1 MKLII
6 TILPDEHT
14 EAVSRALTSN
24 NLRVTQIASTGGFL
38 RKGASTLLIGLDDE
52 KVDLA
57 IDLIKKNSH
66 NLNENPESSPSS
78 GHEGGKTT
86 TIFVINV
93 SQFIQ
98 I

>member
-6 TILPDEHT
+6 TILPDDNT

-52 KVDLA
+52 KVDIA
-57 IDLIKKNSH
+57 IDLIKKNSRNH
-66 NLNENPESSPSS
+66 NENSDSSQSS
-78 GHEGGKTT
+78 NHEGGKST

>member
-6 TILPDEHT
+6 TILPDENT
-14 EAVSRALTSN
+14 EAVSRALTSSN
-24 NLRVTQIASTGGFL
+24 FRVTQIASTGGFL

-52 KVDLA
+52 KVDIA
-57 IDLIKKNSH
+57 IDIIRSNSH
-66 NLNENPESSPSS
+66 TNTENSESSASS
-78 GHEGGKTT
+78 THENGKST
-86 TIFVINV
+86 TIYVINV

>member
-6 TILPDEHT
+6 TILPDDQSDP
-14 EAVSRALTSN
+14 VSKALTACEF
-24 NLRVTQIASTGGFL
+24 RVTQIASTGGFL
-38 RKGASTLLIGLDDE
+38 RKGASTLLVGVDDE
-52 KVDLA
+52 KVGQA
-57 IDLIKKNSH
+57 IEIIKTNAHLEK
-66 NLNENPESSPSS
+66 EKAVSS
-78 GHEGGKTT
+78 GNISHEIGKT